1 MFPGDTLTA
10 LIPEVVGTRLRV
22 RPVPLRVAGYFSF
35 GAEVDQT
42 LLVAGE
48 DSVAAAG
55 LDLATSYRLALADPQ
70 SAPAFVGHW
79 QNVLGAGAQL
89 TPGPIAT
96 GRCLLP
102 LPSSAA

>member
-10 LIPEVVGTRLRV
+10 LIPEVVGTRR
-22 RPVPLRVAGYFSF
+22 RCPVPLRVAGYFSF

-55 LDLATSYRLALADPQ
+55 
-70 SAPAFVGHW
+70 
-79 QNVLGAGAQL
+79 
-89 TPGPIAT
+89 
-96 GRCLLP
+96 
-102 LPSSAA
+102 